1 MTPFLQNVK
10 VWIDVIYV
18 ISWSQ
23 NSGGKFKIQK
33 LQISFSISWTNT
45 KQKVILLN
53 FLPRIWCYKALIIY
67 ISCNREL
74 LKIVN
79 LNFEFP
85 TTVLWSADYIN
96 DVYSYFNILQKRG
109 HFWNRLALPKGII
122 ISIYLGCFWCRRR
135 GQDIG
140 QGQDGLNVLLCL
152 KVYRDNY
159 PLR

>member
-1 MTPFLQNVK
+1 MTTFLQNVK

-53 FLPRIWCYKALIIY
+53 FLPRISCYKALIIY

-79 LNFEFP
+79 LYFEFP
-85 TTVLWSADYIN
+85 TIVLWSADYIN

-122 ISIYLGCFWCRRR
+122 ISIYLGRTET
-135 GQDIG
+135 DLIK
-140 QGQDGLNVLLCL
+140 LTA
-152 KVYRDNY
+152 
-159 PLR
+159 